1 MLPLELSREVSSVQ
15 MLLMIIIIMKK
26 VLHINLIVWEHL
38 TRFKEQRA
46 RITVLLCLL
55 LNRDRCYRVARAF
68 FECAP
73 VSLQV
78 SSTRFSME
86 HFRKNLVYEQIQ

>member
-1 MLPLELSREVSSVQ
+1 MLPAQLSREVSSVQ

-38 TRFKEQRA
+38 TRFKKQRA

-55 LNRDRCYRVARAF
+55 SNRGRYYRLARAF
-68 FECAP
+68 FECAR

-78 SSTRFSME
+78 SLTRFSME